1 MAWPKD
7 YLRFVAFGALFST
20 SAWLL
25 LYSIPCRGPMP
36 PRFPSICAVTLGMA
50 LYKAMTL
57 GAIPA
62 GIFVPW
68 FVNRFLEPNSDT
80 NSDTDEDSKDK

>member
-36 PRFPSICAVTLGMA
+36 PRFPSICAVTLG
-50 LYKAMTL
+50 
-57 GAIPA
+57 AIPA